1 MIIVKGITSLQIYF
15 SISMRYY
22 FVLIIFS
29 LLFFSCAESLMVQ
42 STGVLQNA
50 SRTHHLKNGE
60 RELIYIPMRH
70 LGKRNYYDYIQR
82 MVDSLQNQGFVVFYE
97 SIAYQV
103 DSAQQ
108 RDLYDRKF
116 RKLVGH
122 VVGSTKVYEK
132 TSDTTKVL
140 MAPLYR
146 NLGSRIIQQPQYSFF
161 KVDYNTA
168 VVADIPKNEL
178 LDEFEYSYGN
188 IVLDSCDWKTP
199 LNEPYTCK
207 PVKTKFKN
215 IFDREFIMKKREE
228 NLAALVSDAS
238 QKKILIMFG
247 SAHYKGFLK
256 YLKERNP
263 DWINVK

>member
-1 MIIVKGITSLQIYF
+1 
-15 SISMRYY
+15 MRYY
-22 FVLIIFS
+22 FI
-29 LLFFSCAESLMVQ
+29 LLFFLFLFSSCAGSLAVQ

-50 SRTHHLKNGE
+50 SRIHHLKNAD

-70 LGKRNYYDYIQR
+70 LGKRNYYDHIQH
-82 MVDSLQNQGFVVFYE
+82 MVDSLQKVGFVVFYE
-97 SIAYQV
+97 SIAYEV

-108 RDLYDRKF
+108 RDRYDRKF

-122 VVGSTKVYEK
+122 VVGSTKLYENS
-132 TSDTTKVL
+132 SDTTKVL

-146 NLGSRIIQQPQYSFF
+146 NLGSRIIQQPAYSFF

-168 VVADIPKNEL
+168 VAADIPKNVL
-178 LDEFEYSYGN
+178 LDEFEYSYGE
-188 IVLDSCDWKTP
+188 IMLESCDWSTP

-207 PVKTKFKN
+207 SVKSKFRT
-215 IFDREFIMKKREE
+215 IFDREFIMKRRDE

-247 SAHYKGFLK
+247 AAHYKGFLK
-256 YLKERNP
+256 HLKERNP
-263 DWINVK
+263 NWQSVK

>member
-1 MIIVKGITSLQIYF
+1 VCMRNYF
-15 SISMRYY
+15 I
-22 FVLIIFS
+22 LIAF
-29 LLFFSCAESLMVQ
+29 LFLFTSCAESLVVQ

-50 SRTHHLKNGE
+50 ARVHHLKNGD
-60 RELIYIPMRH
+60 REIIYIPMRH

-82 MVDSLQNQGFVVFYE
+82 QVDSLQQQGFVVFYE

-122 VVGSTKVYEK
+122 TVGSTKTYEK

-140 MAPLYR
+140 MAPMYK
-146 NLGSRIIQQPQYSFF
+146 NLGSRIIQQPEYSFF

-168 VVADIPKNEL
+168 VVADIPKN
-178 LDEFEYSYGN
+178 
-188 IVLDSCDWKTP
+188 VLEPCDWKTP
-199 LNEPYTCK
+199 LHEPYSCK
-207 PVKTKFKN
+207 AAKGKLKR
-215 IFDREFIMKKREE
+215 IFDRQFIMKRREE
-228 NLAALVSDAS
+228 NLAALVADAA

-247 SAHYKGFLK
+247 AAHYKGFLK
-256 YLKERNP
+256 HLQERDPN
-263 DWINVK
+263 WKIVK